1 MVTDRAKTVSAMGEN
16 VALGTMPSH
25 IWVGH
30 HEVAKKQVASV
41 IKQQLC
47 AGGGCN
53 RCIVCNTIEQQQHHA
68 VLWLYPEARYT
79 LDQFD
84 PVFKKLSFGLDEGE
98 QFFIV
103 IQRADALSQACAN
116 SLLKVLE
123 EPPQG
128 YYFLL
133 TAERLDDLLPTIRS
147 RCMVNTI
154 SHDAHAVAHQ
164 DLFDFLTTIK
174 GYNPAAFS
182 QQLYQSNI
190 NERETMEL
198 ADALLSFWMKQYKK
212 GVMKDAQDRCSLAE
226 QVIVILKGATK
237 KLPMPGSS
245 KLFLRDLYLQIKG
258 LPTSL
263 FTELPPSRKSFPL
276 R

>member
-1 MVTDRAKTVSAMGEN
+1 MVADRAKVPTVER
-16 VALGTMPSH
+16 VPLGTMPSH
-25 IWVGH
+25 IWVGA
-30 HEVAKKQVASV
+30 HEEAKKQVVSI
-41 IKQQLC
+41 IKQQAC
-47 AGGGCN
+47 AKGECN
-53 RCIVCNTIEQQQHHA
+53 RCTVCKSIEQQQYHA
-68 VLWLYPEARYT
+68 ALWLYPEARYT

-103 IQRADALSQACAN
+103 IQKADSLSQACAN
-116 SLLKVLE
+116 SLLKLLE
-123 EPPQG
+123 EPPPG
-128 YYFLL
+128 YYFFL
-133 TAERLDDLLPTIRS
+133 TAARIDDLLPTIRS
-147 RCMVNTI
+147 RCMIHTI
-154 SHDAHAVAHQ
+154 SHGAQDVVHQ
-164 DLFDFLTTIK
+164 DLFDFLTTTK

-212 GVMKDAQDRCSLAE
+212 GITRDAPDRTAQAR
-226 QVIVILKGATK
+226 QVIAILKGASK

-258 LPTSL
+258 L
-263 FTELPPSRKSFPL
+263 
-276 R
+276 